1 MIGQLP
7 TLIEH
12 LRYPDQV
19 PYRGNISADLIDY
32 LEELQSLRTLEERVS
47 AAISKLDAI
56 RPVMWEE
63 TVAEVVGLLSDAP

>member
-12 LRYPDQV
+12 LRYPEQV
-19 PYRGNISADLIDY
+19 PYQGDVKSDLIEY
-32 LEELQSLRTLEERVS
+32 LEELQALRALEERVRV
-47 AAISKLDAI
+47 AATKLDGI

-63 TVAEVVGLLSDAP
+63 TVAEVVELLSDAS